1 MDHCIFNRRTVLRAT
16 LLGVGA
22 YLSRPVVGAA
32 QGMTREHQ
40 PKLDLPI
47 LAEDPTAVPVVVW
60 VDHPMGPDH
69 FIKSIEVV
77 LDADPVSRKG
87 VYLFTPANGR
97 ARVAFQMRSGVGGL
111 VKATAECSRHGRFV
125 GTREVRVAADGCTSP
140 PDKVAKDR
148 IGTPRLRVPRSFKVG
163 EVIEVRTKMDHP
175 SDTGLTFDAGKFVL
189 VRPEFFLKQMRVSF
203 DGQLISDFRLTSA
216 VSPNPLIRFP
226 LKVTRA
232 GTLQVAFANNEGQE
246 WVTTQFIRPAG

>member
-1 MDHCIFNRRTVLRAT
+1 MDHCLFSRRAILRAA
-16 LLGVGA
+16 LLGAGA
-22 YLSRPVVGAA
+22 YLSRPVLGAA
-32 QGMTREHQ
+32 QGLEREHE
-40 PKLDLPI
+40 PTLDLPI
-47 LAEDPTAVPVVVW
+47 LAEDPTAVPVVAW

-97 ARVAFQMRSGVGGL
+97 AWVSFQMRSGVGGL
-111 VKATAECSRHGRFV
+111 GKAMAECSRHGRFV

-140 PDKVAKDR
+140 PDKVTKDR
-148 IGTPRLRVPRSFKVG
+148 VGNPRLRVPRSFKVG
-163 EVIEVRTKMDHP
+163 EVIEVRAKIDHP
-175 SDTGLTFDAGKFVL
+175 SDTGLNFRDGKFVL
-189 VRPEFFLKQMRVSF
+189 DRPEFFLKQMRVSF

-226 LKVTRA
+226 LEVTRA
-232 GTLQVAFANNEGQE
+232 GTLQVAFANNEGQQ

>member
-1 MDHCIFNRRTVLRAT
+1 MDHCMFNRRAVLRAT

-22 YLSRPVVGAA
+22 YLSRPVLGAA
-32 QGMTREHQ
+32 QGLTREHQ

-47 LAEDPTAVPVVVW
+47 LAEDATAVPVLVS
-60 VDHPMGPDH
+60 VDHPMEPDH
-69 FIKSIEVV
+69 FITSIEVT
-77 LDADPVSRKG
+77 LEADPVSRKG
-87 VYLFTPANGR
+87 VFLFTPANGR
-97 ARVAFQMRSGVGGL
+97 AWVAFQMRSGVGGL

-148 IGTPRLRVPRSFKVG
+148 IGNPMVRVPRSVKVG
-163 EVIEVRTKMDHP
+163 EVIEIRTKMDHP
-175 SDTGLTFDAGKFVL
+175 SDTGLIFEDGKFML
-189 VRPEFFLKQMRVSF
+189 ARPEFFLKQMRVSF

-226 LKVTRA
+226 LKVTRV
-232 GTLQVAFANNEGQE
+232 GTLQVVFANNEGQQWE
-246 WVTTQFIRPAG
+246 TTQFIRPAG